1 MGIYRFSC
9 VYDITNPP
17 ILQGGFCNYC
27 FTSLS

>member
-17 ILQGGFCNYC
+17 VLQGGFCNC
-27 FTSLS
+27 VFSCS